1 MNLKRV
7 SHRIKRLILGLNE
20 RLNDST
26 TPPKKKKECQEIL
39 AKIYIYIFHVAMVYH
54 THVSYSVLSKAQHV
68 VSKVNQLPWHYTEWL
83 HQLKSDLK
91 DVMKKSYEG
100 SLKIAKEKLKL
111 GELETGTLI
120 VTEEQRRTRVTIDEN
135 SISEEME
142 KARQNVSPFCT
153 ALISDIDDRVNV
165 DVKVGI
171 MREVFADFKA

>member
-1 MNLKRV
+1 
-7 SHRIKRLILGLNE
+7 
-20 RLNDST
+20 
-26 TPPKKKKECQEIL
+26 
-39 AKIYIYIFHVAMVYH
+39 MVYH

-91 DVMKKSYEG
+91 DVMKKGYEG

-120 VTEEQRRTRVTIDEN
+120 VTEERRRTRVTIDEN

-142 KARQNVSPFCT
+142 KARQNVCPFCT

-171 MREVFADFKA
+171 MREVFADFKPATLSKLLRIAESLCRNYGSLDKLLIQLDVMKQRFKETPA